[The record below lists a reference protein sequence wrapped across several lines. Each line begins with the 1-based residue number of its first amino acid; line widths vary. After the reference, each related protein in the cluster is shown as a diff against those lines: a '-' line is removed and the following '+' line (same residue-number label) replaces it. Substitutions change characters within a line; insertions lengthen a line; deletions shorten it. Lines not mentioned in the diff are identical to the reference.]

1 MLNKQIFAQNI
12 TMLAEIYDR
21 TLTKTLQSVYYAVLS
36 EMSDEDFKQA
46 IKRLLQE
53 RVFATFPKPAE
64 ILSLSNVKKVAT
76 IEINE
81 SKSKAE
87 KLISG
92 VETMNT
98 VLWNEA
104 KDLKRVFED
113 YVRMYEFEN
122 VCDETKTILN
132 NVAPHY
138 SIAELT
144 INIRKYQTGIDAVN
158 AFERAIE
165 QTDKSDAVQIGN
177 SIERV
182 RIKR

>member
-1 MLNKQIFAQNI
+1 MNDLKEEFIKAIMQSLKIDNNPFIYATIDEFIAHLKPTDYKAFMTELFGTQHAFLNG
-12 TMLAEIYDR
+12 LDR
-21 TLTKTLQSVYYAVLS
+21 VA
-36 EMSDEDFKQA
+36 
-46 IKRLLQE
+46 
-53 RVFATFPKPAE
+53 
-64 ILSLSNVKKVAT
+64 KVAEQFKP
-76 IEINE
+76 IETNHA
-81 SKSKAE
+81 KSKAE

-98 VLWNEA
+98 VLWSEA

-122 VCDETKTILN
+122 VCDETKAILN

-144 INIRKYQTGIDAVN
+144 INIRKYQTGVDAVN

-165 QTDKSDAVQIGN
+165 QIDKSDVQIGN
-177 SIERV
+177 PIERL